1 MSTKDRSQP
10 RDYGL
15 RIRGWPRDVVAAVA
29 LTVAAVAL
37 LGVALLSGE
46 ARREAST
53 VATSVDVG
61 TR

>member
-1 MSTKDRSQP
+1 MSNEDRSQT
-10 RDYGL
+10 RGYGL

-37 LGVALLSGE
+37 LGVALLSSEG
-46 ARREAST
+46 RREASA